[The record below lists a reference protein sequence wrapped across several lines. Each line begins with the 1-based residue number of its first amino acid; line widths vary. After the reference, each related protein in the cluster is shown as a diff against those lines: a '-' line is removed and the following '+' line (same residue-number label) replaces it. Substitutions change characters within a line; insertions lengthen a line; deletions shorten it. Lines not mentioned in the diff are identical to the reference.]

1 MQVGTSASHLVLQ
14 VDHVLF
20 ISIANDPESGGGLV
34 GLGLGGGVG
43 DDVGRVVS
51 SL

>member
-1 MQVGTSASHLVLQ
+1 MYYLFPLQ
-14 VDHVLF
+14 M
-20 ISIANDPESGGGLV
+20 AQEGGGGLV

-43 DDVGRVVS
+43 GDVGRVVS